1 MRKSLISVAVLLLSG
16 CFGNAQDKSAIHV
29 VIQAAPEQ
37 IKKAAMAMF
46 ARSGYSL
53 DSNTTTQLKIFKPFT
68 EEETAAYN
76 TAHWTNEPVANCR
89 HVQTLLLSPADEG
102 SSVMMTTRMVCHTD
116 EMWLIRGDDDQKETQ
131 WAQRILAD
139 LKARIEETN
148 KRR

>member
-1 MRKSLISVAVLLLSG
+1 MRKSLISVAVLLLSS

-53 DSNTTTQLKIFKPFT
+53 DSNTTTQLKISKPFR
-68 EEETAAYN
+68 EEETAAYI
-76 TAHWTNEPVANCR
+76 TAHWTNEPVASCR
-89 HVQTLLLSPADEG
+89 RVQTLLLSPADEG
-102 SSVMMTTRMVCHTD
+102 SSVMMTIRMVCHTD
-116 EMWLIRGDDDQKETQ
+116 EMLIRGDDDQKETQ
-131 WAQRILAD
+131 WARGILAD